1 MCAKSP
7 RDDVSRAF
15 KSIDSAWRAVRGAL
29 KAGEMTEAAKRAAA
43 AVAQQPLL
51 VKANAEIY
59 KDTGKIVALDDDD
72 LLWSDEEEVVALN
85 VDADTLAR
93 VMDEAADRLESQAH
107 LWSEQANELE
117 SAALETDKEK
127 GRRQEEHK
135 ISSVIEEDGER
146 YLDRLPEWEAVIGQA
161 ADAADAYQSL
171 ERAENKSAEL
181 WEEVNVERE
190 RADEAR
196 SEAAQKRRSAAAGR
210 RLVAMREVESEARRN
225 ADATIAKAR
234 RRVTA
239 ATLADDDDSLSEDRA
254 TELLERFADL
264 VGSDAVRRL
273 CAERDK

>member
-1 MCAKSP
+1 M
-7 RDDVSRAF
+7 
-15 KSIDSAWRAVRGAL
+15 RGAL

>member
-1 MCAKSP
+1 M
-7 RDDVSRAF
+7 
-15 KSIDSAWRAVRGAL
+15 RGAL

-85 VDADTLAR
+85 VDADTFAR

-117 SAALETDKEK
+117 SAALETDEEK

-146 YLDRLPEWEAVIGQA
+146 YLDRLPEWEAVIAQA
-161 ADAADAYQSL
+161 ADAADADDAYQSL
-171 ERAENKSAEL
+171 ERAKNKSAEL

-254 TELLERFADL
+254 TEMLERFADL